1 MNAKSLKSYPEK
13 FSGDDLSRVHR
24 KFEITPIRRGKKK
37 KTFIG
42 TAVTLLHLKALP
54 QTLLRTKKA
63 HVGSG
68 ERA

>member
-37 KTFIG
+37 KNIYRDCG
-42 TAVTLLHLKALP
+42 NTASFESFAPNITEN
-54 QTLLRTKKA
+54 QE
-63 HVGSG
+63 GSCG
-68 ERA
+68 VR

>member
-37 KTFIG
+37 KKNSKENG
-42 TAVTLLHLKALP
+42 KTA
-54 QTLLRTKKA
+54 
-63 HVGSG
+63 
-68 ERA
+68 